1 MPIGFQII
9 PHNREYFEFKDDVML
24 VIKKAEF
31 VSSYVDIISLPVDN
45 LPEIAMVGR
54 SNVGKSSLIN
64 KVVNRKNLA
73 KSSSTPGKTRTI
85 NYYVLNSE
93 WYMVDLPGYGFARV
107 SKAEREKWG
116 KMIEKY
122 LSNRGQLRGVVQ
134 LLDIRH
140 PPTEN
145 DIKMKQWLE
154 HYEIPILLVA
164 TKTDKVSR
172 NEKNKNIA
180 IIKKTLNLSLDQLPI
195 AFSAE
200 SGEGLAEVKEAL
212 EEILKNPEPEQE
224 INPA

>member
-1 MPIGFQII
+1 
-9 PHNREYFEFKDDVML
+9 ML

-85 NYYVLNSE
+85 NYYILNSE

-180 IIKKTLNLSLDQLPI
+180 VIKKTLNLSPDQLPI

-212 EEILKNPEPEQE
+212 EEILKNPEPE
-224 INPA
+224 

>member
-1 MPIGFQII
+1 
-9 PHNREYFEFKDDVML
+9 ML

-45 LPEIAMVGR
+45 LPEVALVGR

-85 NYYVLNSE
+85 NYYVLNSA

-107 SKAEREKWG
+107 SKGERVKWG
-116 KMIEKY
+116 IMTEKY
-122 LSNRGQLRGVVQ
+122 LSSREQLRGVIQ

-145 DIKMKQWLE
+145 DILMKQWLE

-164 TKTDKVSR
+164 TKIDKVSR
-172 NEKNKNIA
+172 NEKSKNIGV
-180 IIKKTLNLSLDQLPI
+180 IKKTLNLPPDQSLI

-200 SGEGLAEVKEAL
+200 SGEGLDEVKEAL
-212 EEILKNPEPEQE
+212 EEILKSPEADGESSQPEPIE
-224 INPA
+224 

>member
-1 MPIGFQII
+1 
-9 PHNREYFEFKDDVML
+9 ML

-85 NYYVLNSE
+85 NYYILNSE

-116 KMIEKY
+116 RMIEKY

-145 DIKMKQWLE
+145 DIMMKQWLE

-180 IIKKTLNLSLDQLPI
+180 VIKKTLNLSPDQLPI

-212 EEILKNPEPEQE
+212 EEILKNPEPE
-224 INPA
+224 

>member
-1 MPIGFQII
+1 
-9 PHNREYFEFKDDVML
+9 ML

-31 VSSYVDIISLPVDN
+31 VSSFVDIQSLPVDN

-85 NYYVLNSE
+85 NYYILNSA

-107 SKAEREKWG
+107 SKGEREKWG

-122 LSNRGQLRGVVQ
+122 LSSREQLRGVIQ

-145 DIKMKQWLE
+145 DIAMKQWLE
-154 HYEIPILLVA
+154 HYEIPILMVA
-164 TKTDKVSR
+164 TKIDKVSR
-172 NEKNKNIA
+172 NEKHKNLA
-180 IIKKTLNLSLDQLPI
+180 VIKKTLNLPPDQNPI

-200 SGEGLAEVKEAL
+200 SGEGLTEVKEAL
-212 EEILKNPEPEQE
+212 EEILIDPEPEQKSE
-224 INPA
+224 S

>member
-1 MPIGFQII
+1 
-9 PHNREYFEFKDDVML
+9 ML

-85 NYYVLNSE
+85 NYYILNSE

-116 KMIEKY
+116 RMIEKY

-180 IIKKTLNLSLDQLPI
+180 VIKKTLNLSPDQLPI

-212 EEILKNPEPEQE
+212 EEILKNPEPE
-224 INPA
+224 

>member
-1 MPIGFQII
+1 
-9 PHNREYFEFKDDVML
+9 ML

-31 VSSYVDIISLPVDN
+31 VTSFVDIISLPVDN
-45 LPEIAMVGR
+45 LPEVALVGR

-85 NYYVLNSE
+85 NYYILNSA
-93 WYMVDLPGYGFARV
+93 WYMVDLPGYGFAKV
-107 SKAEREKWG
+107 SKREREKWG
-116 KMIEKY
+116 VMTEKY
-122 LSNRGQLRGVVQ
+122 LSSREQLRGVIQ

-145 DIKMKQWLE
+145 DILMKQWLE

-172 NEKNKNIA
+172 NEKNKNIGV
-180 IIKKTLNLSLDQLPI
+180 IKKTLNLPPDQNLI
-195 AFSAE
+195 TFSAE
-200 SGEGLAEVKEAL
+200 SGEGLDEVKEAL
-212 EEILKNPEPEQE
+212 EEILKSPEPIE
-224 INPA
+224 

>member
-1 MPIGFQII
+1 
-9 PHNREYFEFKDDVML
+9 ML

-31 VSSYVDIISLPVDN
+31 VSSYIDIISLPVDN

-85 NYYVLNSE
+85 NYYILNSE

-180 IIKKTLNLSLDQLPI
+180 VIKKTLKLSPDQLPI

-212 EEILKNPEPEQE
+212 EEILKNPEPE
-224 INPA
+224 